1 MNSGLPM
8 QFLPRI
14 VANLNPSPPLALHYH
29 SGTQAATPIILAY
42 QFPGTSQRW
51 SFGSIYSQEN
61 EIDGCFKYEVIYSLI
76 T

>member
-8 QFLPRI
+8 QFLPRK
-14 VANLNPSPPLALHYH
+14 VANLNSSPPLALHYH

-51 SFGSIYSQEN
+51 NFGSIPRKMKLMAVLNMKLHIVS
-61 EIDGCFKYEVIYSLI
+61 
-76 T
+76 